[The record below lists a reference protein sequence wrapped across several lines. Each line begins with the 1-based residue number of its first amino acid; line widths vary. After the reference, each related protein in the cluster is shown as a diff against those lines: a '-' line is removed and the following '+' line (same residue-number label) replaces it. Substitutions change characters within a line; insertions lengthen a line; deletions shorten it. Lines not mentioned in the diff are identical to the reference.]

1 MKTEDL
7 LYLDCRKKENANI
20 IQKALRRLKPF
31 LNEPIDEEI
40 ELNKLEKLIKVL
52 ITKYDIQPQWIT
64 FNVVEE
70 KPYYTCSLKRSSNH
84 SLLGTIYGASIYE
97 VYAKILIKMHY
108 EIKTENVKKKGEE

>member
-40 ELNKLEKLIKVL
+40 EFTLTDLSGHINKSGLLKINNINDLNVSELEK
-52 ITKYDIQPQWIT
+52 
-64 FNVVEE
+64 
-70 KPYYTCSLKRSSNH
+70 
-84 SLLGTIYGASIYE
+84 GIYIFS
-97 VYAKILIKMHY
+97 VKTHY
-108 EIKTENVKKKGEE
+108 ETWHKELIIR